1 MDKFIEMDFDE
12 WCETYKPIVNHID
25 TNASFDNGE
34 GGIMFETYGDEVEF
48 VKQQEPNKIWMY
60 GDGDDGG
67 SYIWSG
73 WGFVNRLGYF
83 ITDKPCPDNVTIQ
96 VRVSYNWFYCENCG
110 AEFEDPDNTIRD
122 KFKGDPMNNNTENEV
137 PDDLET
143 NDDVLH
149 SVGKRTLVW
158 GEE

>member
-1 MDKFIEMDFDE
+1 MANTFIEMDFDE

-25 TNASFDNGE
+25 NNASFDNGE
-34 GGIMFETYGDEVEF
+34 GGIMFETYGEEVEF
-48 VKQQEPNKIWMY
+48 VKAQDENRIWMY

-83 ITDKPCPDNVTIQ
+83 ITDKPFANDVDIQ
-96 VRVSYNWFYCENCG
+96 VRVSYNWFYCENCS

-122 KFKGDPMNNNTENEV
+122 AFDEADLQKCPQCATLEEITLVG
-137 PDDLET
+137 LET
-143 NDDVLH
+143 QNANV
-149 SVGKRTLVW
+149 
-158 GEE
+158 